1 MHSGQ
6 TPTSGTSIPTHQLR
20 HCTDNHSRPLRR
32 LMGQRLGC
40 VVTEPDAFR
49 EFVLRR
55 SPALLGSAWLLTGT
69 GIAPR
74 MQTALLTNWTR

>member
-1 MHSGQ
+1 
-6 TPTSGTSIPTHQLR
+6 
-20 HCTDNHSRPLRR
+20 
-32 LMGQRLGC
+32 MGQRLGC

-69 GIAPR
+69 GLAPR